1 MAFPIVDIIDYEKDN
16 RGFLGDYKD
25 KLTLKMEDELNESTY
40 HYLDSISMQVIQN
53 GSSMVMNTAT
63 ALCGE
68 IVFRHPKD
76 KVKKMMECFYC
87 LSRKAEKL

>member
-63 ALCGE
+63 ALCGVM
-68 IVFRHPKD
+68 VFLHPKE
-76 KVKKMMECFYC
+76 KEKKMMECSRY
-87 LSRKAEKL
+87 LSKKEVKL